1 MDVPAW
7 RLTFVFAA
15 AVAAILAGEL
25 LVMGAA
31 AWCLTRVSS
40 VELPAIRAMTWHQSP
55 ARPNASTASCVAV
68 LVMLQSWCCKAT
80 SMART
85 SVGTLMWQLVL
96 GQLGA

>member
-7 RLTFVFAA
+7 RLAFVFAA

-40 VELPAIRAMTWHQSP
+40 VELPAIRAMTWHQSRRGQLRAP
-55 ARPNASTASCVAV
+55 PAV
-68 LVMLQSWCCKAT
+68 LLCWLCCKAGV
-80 SMART
+80 AKPQVWR
-85 SVGTLMWQLVL
+85 VPAWAL
-96 GQLGA
+96 